1 MFKFEH
7 SFSSS
12 YLTHS
17 TYCQNCNLIPIDSED
32 LETPCTYKHKLY
44 TLHEA
49 LEIVSKASFYEDK
62 AVIVFSPA
70 TEDDQYIVTDSYCNY
85 SLENLGELSDSNDP
99 VGITTDQDW
108 AGVLKEYEDFY
119 CWQNIRHYLPDV
131 YTKLESGELPGV
143 IFSYQALSE
152 PTPDV
157 EDCPECSDPDLNLD
171 WCQCDHVVGW
181 SLFTENMTDQDVQYH
196 L

>member
-17 TYCQNCNLIPIDSED
+17 TYCQNCNLIPLDPED

-70 TEDDQYIVTDSYCNY
+70 TEDDQYIVTDSDCNY
-85 SLENLGELSDSNDP
+85 SLEDLGELNEDNEP
-99 VGITTDQDW
+99 TGLTTDQDW
-108 AGVLKEYEDFY
+108 AGFLEESEYFY
-119 CWQNIRHYLPDV
+119 NWENIRHYLPDV
-131 YTKLESGELPGV
+131 YTNLKYGELPGV

-152 PTPDV
+152 PTPYV
-157 EDCPECSDPDLNLD
+157 EDCPECSDPDLNLI

-181 SLFTENMTDQDVQYH
+181 SLFTENMSDQDVQSH

>member
-17 TYCQNCNLIPIDSED
+17 TYCQNCNLIPLDP
-32 LETPCTYKHKLY
+32 ETPCTYKHKLY

-70 TEDDQYIVTDSYCNY
+70 TEDDQYIVTDSDCNY
-85 SLENLGELSDSNDP
+85 SLEDLGELNEDNEP
-99 VGITTDQDW
+99 TGLTTDQDW
-108 AGVLKEYEDFY
+108 AGFLEGYESFY
-119 CWQNIRHYLPDV
+119 SWQNIRYYLPDV
-131 YTKLESGELPGV
+131 YTKLKSGELPGV

-152 PTPDV
+152 PTPYV

-181 SLFTENMTDQDVQYH
+181 SLFTENMTDQDIQFS

>member
-12 YLTHS
+12 YLTNS

-70 TEDDQYIVTDSYCNY
+70 TENDQYIVTDSDCNY
-85 SLENLGELSDSNDP
+85 SLEDLGELSDSNDP

-108 AGVLKEYEDFY
+108 AGFLEEYESFY
-119 CWQNIRHYLPDV
+119 SWQNIRYYLPDV

-152 PTPDV
+152 PKPDV
-157 EDCPECSDPDLNLD
+157 KDCPECSDPDLNLD

>member
-12 YLTHS
+12 YLTHT
-17 TYCQNCNLIPIDSED
+17 TYCQNCNLIPLDPED
-32 LETPCTYKHKLY
+32 VETPCTYKHKLY
-44 TLHEA
+44 TLPEA
-49 LEIVSKASFYEDK
+49 LDIVSKSSFYEDK

-70 TEDDQYIVTDSYCNY
+70 TVNDQYIVTDAVYNY
-85 SLENLGELSDSNDP
+85 SLEDLGELSDSNDP

-108 AGVLKEYEDFY
+108 AGFLEEYESFY
-119 CWQNIRHYLPDV
+119 SWQNIRYYLPDV

-152 PTPDV
+152 PKPDV
-157 EDCPECSDPDLNLD
+157 KDCPECSDPDLNLD

>member
-12 YLTHS
+12 YLTHT

-49 LEIVSKASFYEDK
+49 LEIVSKSSFYEDK

-70 TEDDQYIVTDSYCNY
+70 TENDQYIVTDSVCND
-85 SLENLGELSDSNDP
+85 SLENLVSDSIYP

-108 AGVLKEYEDFY
+108 AGFLEESEYFDN
-119 CWQNIRHYLPDV
+119 WQNIRQYLPDV
-131 YTKLESGELPGV
+131 YSNLLDGSISGAV
-143 IFSYQALSE
+143 FSYQPLDE

-157 EDCPECSDPDLNLD
+157 KDCPECSDPELNLD
-171 WCQCDHVVGW
+171 WCQCYHGVGW

>member
-17 TYCQNCNLIPIDSED
+17 TYCQNCNLIPLDPED

-70 TEDDQYIVTDSYCNY
+70 TEDDQYIVTDSGCNY
-85 SLENLGELSDSNDP
+85 SLEDLGELNEDNEP
-99 VGITTDQDW
+99 TGLTTDQDW
-108 AGVLKEYEDFY
+108 AGFLEVYEDFDN
-119 CWQNIRHYLPDV
+119 WQNIRYYLPDV
-131 YTKLESGELPGV
+131 YTKLKSGELPGA
-143 IFSYQALSE
+143 IFSYQALEE

-157 EDCPECSDPDLNLD
+157 EDCPECSDPELNLD
-171 WCQCDHVVGW
+171 WCQCDHAVGW
-181 SLFTENMTDQDVQYH
+181 SLFTENMTDQDVQFN

>member
-12 YLTHS
+12 YLTHT
-17 TYCQNCNLIPIDSED
+17 TYCQNCNLIPLDPED

-62 AVIVFSPA
+62 AVIVLSPA
-70 TEDDQYIVTDSYCNY
+70 TEADQYIVTDSDCNY
-85 SLENLGELSDSNDP
+85 SLEDLGELSDSNDP

-108 AGVLKEYEDFY
+108 AGFLEEYEDFY
-119 CWQNIRHYLPDV
+119 SWQNIRHYLPDV
-131 YTKLESGELPGV
+131 YTRLKSGELPGV

-152 PTPDV
+152 PTPYV
-157 EDCPECSDPDLNLD
+157 EDCPECSDPDLYLD

-181 SLFTENMTDQDVQYH
+181 SLFTENMTDQDVQSH

>member
-12 YLTHS
+12 YLTHT
-17 TYCQNCNLIPIDSED
+17 TYCQNCNLIPLDPENV
-32 LETPCTYKHKLY
+32 ETPCTYKHKLY

-49 LEIVSKASFYEDK
+49 LDIVSKSSFYEDK

-70 TEDDQYIVTDSYCNY
+70 TENDQYIVTDSHYNY
-85 SLENLGELSDSNDP
+85 SLENLGKLNKYNDP
-99 VGITTDQDW
+99 TGITTDQDW
-108 AGVLKEYEDFY
+108 AGFLKEYENFY
-119 CWQNIRHYLPDV
+119 SWQNIRHYLTYV
-131 YTKLESGELPGV
+131 YSNLSDGSISGAV
-143 IFSYQALSE
+143 FSYQPLSE

-157 EDCPECSDPDLNLD
+157 KDCPECSDPELNLD

>member
-17 TYCQNCNLIPIDSED
+17 TYCQNCNLIPLDPED
-32 LETPCTYKHKLY
+32 VETPCTYKHKLY
-44 TLHEA
+44 TFYEA

-70 TEDDQYIVTDSYCNY
+70 TENDQYIVTDSYCNY
-85 SLENLGELSDSNDP
+85 SLENLGELSDSNYP

-108 AGVLKEYEDFY
+108 AGFLEEYESFNS
-119 CWQNIRHYLPDV
+119 WQNIRYYLPDV

-152 PTPDV
+152 PKPDV
-157 EDCPECSDPDLNLD
+157 KDCPECSDPDLNLD

>member
-12 YLTHS
+12 YLTHT
-17 TYCQNCNLIPIDSED
+17 TYCQNCNLIPLDPED
-32 LETPCTYKHKLY
+32 VETPCTYKHKLY
-44 TLHEA
+44 TFYEA

-70 TEDDQYIVTDSYCNY
+70 TENDQYIVTDSDCNY
-85 SLENLGELSDSNDP
+85 SLEDLGELSDSNDP

-108 AGVLKEYEDFY
+108 AGFLKEYESFY
-119 CWQNIRHYLPDV
+119 SWQNIRYYLPDV
-131 YTKLESGELPGV
+131 YTKLKSGELPGI

-152 PTPDV
+152 PTPYV

>member
-12 YLTHS
+12 YLTHT
-17 TYCQNCNLIPIDSED
+17 TYCQNCNLIPLDPED

-70 TEDDQYIVTDSYCNY
+70 TEADQYIVTDSDCNY

-108 AGVLKEYEDFY
+108 AGFLEEYEDFY
-119 CWQNIRHYLPDV
+119 SWQNIRHYLPDV
-131 YTKLESGELPGV
+131 YTKLKSGELPGV

-152 PTPDV
+152 PTPYV
-157 EDCPECSDPDLNLD
+157 EDCPECSDPDLYLD

-181 SLFTENMTDQDVQYH
+181 SLFTENMTDQDVQSH

>member
-70 TEDDQYIVTDSYCNY
+70 TENDQYIVTDSDCNY
-85 SLENLGELSDSNDP
+85 SLEDLGELSDSNDP

-108 AGVLKEYEDFY
+108 AGFLAEYESFY
-119 CWQNIRHYLPDV
+119 SWQNIRYYLPDV

-181 SLFTENMTDQDVQYH
+181 SLFTENMTDQDVQYS